1 MAQVLTE
8 SGMKTKVFQFQGQ
21 LYLGELVLE
30 DENYYYF
37 DNLKWFYL
45 LPTGQV
51 VVLKGM
57 LGMSQGLVAVPKGQ
71 VMIADATLEA
81 VKEFNGGAS
90 NPNNLPPIGG
100 GGNRIV
106 S

>member
-1 MAQVLTE
+1 MAQQVLLD

-21 LYLGELVLE
+21 LYLGELVME
-30 DENYYYF
+30 DENHYYF
-37 DNLKWFYL
+37 DNLKWFYV
-45 LPTGQV
+45 LPTGQI

-57 LGMSQGLVAVPKGQ
+57 LGINQGPVAVPKGQ

-81 VKEFNGGAS
+81 VKEFMTPVQVPPVQQGQGGS
-90 NPNNLPPIGG
+90 
-100 GGNRIV
+100 RIV